1 MLAPRRTGPATTRSR
16 RTGPTAAGA
25 VIAAFAVFVTAPL
38 ATGAA
43 AADDIPL
50 PVTTTREVVGTS
62 VRGLPVT
69 VLHRTTEGATRRVLV
84 IGSIHGDERAGMR
97 VVRALR
103 DRADLPDQLDL
114 WLAPTV
120 NPDGTAADRRTNA
133 NGVDLNRNFPYN
145 WHAGSRGETWPGPRP
160 LSEPESVALR
170 DLVRRVD
177 PWLVVTFH
185 QPLFGVG
192 VNDKGY
198 RTVRAIAAG
207 MRLPLEDYVCSGACY
222 GTFTQWVNNRTDGLA
237 VTVEFG
243 ERVRDWRIR
252 AAARTVVDV
261 GAGG

>member
-1 MLAPRRTGPATTRSR
+1 MAVVLAAPLTAL
-16 RTGPTAAGA
+16 AAGS
-25 VIAAFAVFVTAPL
+25 
-38 ATGAA
+38 A
-43 AADDIPL
+43 AADDVAL

-62 VRGLPVT
+62 VLGLPMT
-69 VLHRTTEGATRRVLV
+69 VIHRTTEGASRRVLV
-84 IGSIHGDERAGMR
+84 IGSIHGDERAGLR

-103 DRADLPDQLDL
+103 DRVDLPDQLDL

-133 NGVDLNRNFPYN
+133 HGVDLNRNFPYN
-145 WHAGSRGETWPGPRP
+145 WHTSGRGDTWSGPRP

-192 VNDKGY
+192 LNDDH
-198 RTVRAIAAG
+198 RDVVRALAAG
-207 MRLPLEDYVCSGACY
+207 MRLPVDDFACSGVCY
-222 GTFTQWVNNRTDGLA
+222 GTFTQWVNNRTEGMA

-243 ERVRDWRIR
+243 HRVRDWRIR

-261 GAGG
+261 GANRP

>member
-1 MLAPRRTGPATTRSR
+1 VAAAVLVAPLTL
-16 RTGPTAAGA
+16 AAGS
-25 VIAAFAVFVTAPL
+25 
-38 ATGAA
+38 A
-43 AADDIPL
+43 AADDAADDAAL
-50 PVTTTREVVGTS
+50 PVTTTSEVVGTS
-62 VRGLPVT
+62 VRGLPMT
-69 VLHRTTEGATRRVLV
+69 VVHRTTEGATRRVLV

-103 DRADLPDQLDL
+103 DRVDLPDQLDL
-114 WLAPTV
+114 WLARTV
-120 NPDGTAADRRTNA
+120 NPDGTAADRRTNDH
-133 NGVDLNRNFPYN
+133 GVDLNRNFPYN
-145 WHAGSRGETWPGPRP
+145 WHTSSRDETWSGPRP

-170 DLVRRVD
+170 DLVRRLD
-177 PWLVVTFH
+177 PWLVITFH

-198 RTVRAIAAG
+198 RTVKALAAG
-207 MRLPLEDYVCSGACY
+207 MRLPLEDFVCTGICY

-243 ERVRDWRIR
+243 HRVRDWRIR